1 MPARLTVYLP
11 DQPARQFPLDP
22 ERSHLI
28 GRGPDCDLRIEDSRL
43 SRRHA
48 EIAVSGG
55 CWRFGDLGSKNG
67 TTLAGREPGE
77 ATLRDGDW
85 ISFGGLLGRFAELTE
100 AQVAAIEHQTR
111 TRWDDTVGRS
121 RRLDPKADVHI
132 GPRVGERDRGRQ
144 ARARQLRALQA
155 AEVLAHPYLRG
166 VQGE

>member
-121 RRLDPKADVHI
+121 RRLDP
-132 GPRVGERDRGRQ
+132 
-144 ARARQLRALQA
+144 
-155 AEVLAHPYLRG
+155 
-166 VQGE
+166 